1 MEESKENIKENSKE
15 ETKES
20 PKKQINTGNFIKEL
34 LSGSMVSEKI
44 ILKNLGYISLIT
56 FLIAIYI
63 GNRFHAERITRE
75 STKLQREVKDL
86 RAESLSTSADLMYLS
101 KQSEVFAMIKEKGLN
116 LEELKT
122 PPYKLLVDKK

>member
-1 MEESKENIKENSKE
+1 
-15 ETKES
+15 
-20 PKKQINTGNFIKEL
+20 
-34 LSGSMVSEKI
+34 MVSEKI
-44 ILKNLGYISLIT
+44 ILKNLGYISLIA
-56 FLIAIYI
+56 FLSAVYI
-63 GNRFHAERITRE
+63 GNRFHAEKITRE

-101 KQSEVFAMIKEKGLN
+101 KQSEVFTMIREKGLN

>member
-1 MEESKENIKENSKE
+1 MEENKENN
-15 ETKES
+15 
-20 PKKQINTGNFIKEL
+20 KKQLKTGSFIKEL

-44 ILKNLGYISLIT
+44 ILNNLGYISLIALLAA
-56 FLIAIYI
+56 FYI
-63 GNRFHAERITRE
+63 GNRFHAEKVTRE
-75 STKLQREVKDL
+75 TTRLQREVKDL

-101 KQSEVFAMIKEKGLN
+101 KQSEVYTMVREKGLN